1 MAKKETLGTITDK
14 LVTAGAET
22 ISIYRHYNEVTA
34 GFGIHDEHKTF
45 TFLPFHHGKEVKVTL
60 ECDAWTGESWE
71 RVFDEFVLPAC
82 KIAPF
87 IKRVGEQYAEQ
98 ED

>member
-22 ISIYRHYNEVTA
+22 ISIHRHYDEVIA
-34 GFGIHDEHKTF
+34 GFGIYDEHKTF
-45 TFLPFHHGKEVKVTL
+45 SFLPFNHGTEVKVSL
-60 ECDAWTGESWE
+60 QWEAWTGEGWE
-71 RVFDEFVLPAC
+71 QIFDEFVLPAC

-87 IKRVGEQYAEQ
+87 IKHVGAMYAEQ